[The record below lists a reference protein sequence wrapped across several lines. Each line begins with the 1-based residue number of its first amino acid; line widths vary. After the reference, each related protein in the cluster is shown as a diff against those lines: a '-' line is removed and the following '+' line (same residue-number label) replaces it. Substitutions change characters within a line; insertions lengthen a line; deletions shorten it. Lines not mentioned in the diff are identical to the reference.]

1 MTASPDPHAQLLRE
15 IALLRTGIERE
26 CDRHKTAM
34 TGYMTVLD
42 NINNEAAKLTSP
54 VPTGGSPAAS
64 GKVRQRVVSAGPTNP
79 SDKRRLYSMTAK
91 QRKFI
96 EVMCDE
102 KFARVDPPVTSML
115 EASQVIAELKVLGNV
130 AEEDRDYTGAIG
142 SGAPQPAQPVADKLD
157 MNVLRMIPDGRYAVT
172 SDDGKQ
178 TVFLK
183 LATRT
188 VSGGD
193 PSREADKF
201 RDLRYKSS
209 DDWLELQRFYASG
222 MVTGRNEVHGSVVAD
237 LLVQVMMDKGG
248 CADRYGE
255 RFKECVNCGRELTD
269 DKSRYYR
276 LGSECI
282 TRRHDVVEYVDNNFG
297 AWTPGAASRD

>member
-1 MTASPDPHAQLLRE
+1 MTDPYTSVQNQIE
-15 IALLRTGIERE
+15 ALKKEVVAE
-26 CDRHKTAM
+26 QKRHTAALSS
-34 TGYMTVLD
+34 VLISID
-42 NINNEAAKLTSP
+42 TLETWAAKLALQGS
-54 VPTGGSPAAS
+54 VAPTPAA
-64 GKVRQRVVSAGPTNP
+64 GTKVRQRIVSAGPINP
-79 SDKRRLYSMTAK
+79 TDGRSRFSVTSK
-91 QRKFI
+91 QRNFI
-96 EVMCDE
+96 EKLCDE
-102 KFARVDPPVTSML
+102 KFARVDPPISTML

-142 SGAPQPAQPVADKLD
+142 SGTPQPAQPVTDKLD

-188 VSGGD
+188 IKGSN
-193 PSREADKF
+193 EEF

-209 DDWLELQRFYASG
+209 DDWLELQKFYQSG

>member
-54 VPTGGSPAAS
+54 VPTGGSVVAT
-64 GKVRQRVVSAGPTNP
+64 GKVKQRVVSAGPTNP
-79 SDKRRLYSMTAK
+79 SDKRRLYSATPK
-91 QRKFI
+91 QRKLI
-96 EVMCDE
+96 EILCDE
-102 KFARVDPPVTSML
+102 KFARVEPPITSML
-115 EASQVIAELKVLGNV
+115 EASQVISELKVLGNV
-130 AEEDRDYTGAIG
+130 AEEDRDYTDAVA
-142 SGAPQPAQPVADKLD
+142 SGTPQPAQPIPVTDKLD
-157 MNVLRMIPDGRYAVT
+157 KNVLRMIPDGRYAVT

-188 VSGGD
+188 TKNSN
-193 PSREADKF
+193 EEY
-201 RDLRYKSS
+201 RDVRYKSS
-209 DDWLELQRFYASG
+209 DDWLELQKFWPSG

-237 LLVQVMMDKGG
+237 LLVQVMMDKAG

-282 TRRHDVVEYVDNNFG
+282 TRRPEIVEYVDENFG
-297 AWTPGAASRD
+297 AWVPGAASRD

>member
-1 MTASPDPHAQLLRE
+1 MTDPYTSVQNQIEALKKE
-15 IALLRTGIERE
+15 VIAEQK
-26 CDRHKTAM
+26 RHTAALSS
-34 TGYMTVLD
+34 VLISID
-42 NINNEAAKLTSP
+42 TLETWAAKLALQ
-54 VPTGGSPAAS
+54 GSVATTPAA
-64 GKVRQRVVSAGPTNP
+64 GTKVRQRIVSAGPTNP
-79 SDKRRLYSMTAK
+79 GDKRSNFSPSAK
-91 QRKFI
+91 QRGFI
-96 EVMCDE
+96 ASLCDE
-102 KFARVDPPVTSML
+102 KFARVDPPISTML

-142 SGAPQPAQPVADKLD
+142 SGTPQPAQPIPVTDKLD

>member
-1 MTASPDPHAQLLRE
+1 MTDPYTSVQNQIE
-15 IALLRTGIERE
+15 ALKKEVVAE
-26 CDRHKTAM
+26 QKRHTAALSS
-34 TGYMTVLD
+34 VLISID
-42 NINNEAAKLTSP
+42 TLETWAAKLALQGS
-54 VPTGGSPAAS
+54 VAPTPAA
-64 GKVRQRVVSAGPTNP
+64 GTKVRQRIVSAGPINP
-79 SDKRRLYSMTAK
+79 TDGRSRFSVTSK
-91 QRKFI
+91 QRNFI
-96 EVMCDE
+96 EKLCDE
-102 KFARVDPPVTSML
+102 KFARVDPPISTML

-142 SGAPQPAQPVADKLD
+142 SGTPQPAQPVADKLD

-188 VSGGD
+188 IKGSN
-193 PSREADKF
+193 EEF

-209 DDWLELQRFYASG
+209 DDWLELQKFYQSG
-222 MVTGRNEVHGSVVAD
+222 MVTGRNEIHGSVVAD

>member
-1 MTASPDPHAQLLRE
+1 MTDPYTSVQNQIE
-15 IALLRTGIERE
+15 ALKKEVVAE
-26 CDRHKTAM
+26 QKRHTAALSS
-34 TGYMTVLD
+34 VLISID
-42 NINNEAAKLTSP
+42 TLETWAAKLALQGS
-54 VPTGGSPAAS
+54 VAPTPAA
-64 GKVRQRVVSAGPTNP
+64 GTKVRQRIVSAGPINP
-79 SDKRRLYSMTAK
+79 TDGRSRFSVTSK
-91 QRKFI
+91 QHNFI
-96 EVMCDE
+96 EKLCDE
-102 KFARVDPPVTSML
+102 KFARVDPPISTML

-142 SGAPQPAQPVADKLD
+142 SGTPQPAQPVTDKLD

-188 VSGGD
+188 IKGSN
-193 PSREADKF
+193 EEF

-209 DDWLELQRFYASG
+209 DDWLELQKFYQSG

>member
-1 MTASPDPHAQLLRE
+1 MTDPYTSVQNQIE
-15 IALLRTGIERE
+15 ALKKEVVAE
-26 CDRHKTAM
+26 QKRHTAALSS
-34 TGYMTVLD
+34 VLISID
-42 NINNEAAKLTSP
+42 TLETWAAKLALQGS
-54 VPTGGSPAAS
+54 VAPTPAA
-64 GKVRQRVVSAGPTNP
+64 GTKVRQRIVSAGPINP
-79 SDKRRLYSMTAK
+79 TDGRSRFSVTSK
-91 QRKFI
+91 QRNFI
-96 EVMCDE
+96 EKLCDE
-102 KFARVDPPVTSML
+102 KFARVDPPISTML

-142 SGAPQPAQPVADKLD
+142 SGTPQPAQPVTDKLD

-188 VSGGD
+188 IKGSN
-193 PSREADKF
+193 EEF

-209 DDWLELQRFYASG
+209 DDWLELQKFYQSG

-282 TRRHDVVEYVDNNFG
+282 TRRHDVVEYVDDNFG